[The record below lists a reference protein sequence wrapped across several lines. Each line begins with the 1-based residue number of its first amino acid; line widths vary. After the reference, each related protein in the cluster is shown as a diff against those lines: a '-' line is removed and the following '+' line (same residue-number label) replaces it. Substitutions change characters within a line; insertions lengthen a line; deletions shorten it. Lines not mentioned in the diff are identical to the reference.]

1 MSLYKR
7 ATDMALLYNV
17 FINLMYVNLP
27 ILATT
32 MGNLFCDRREQNKL
46 RVVVRVVKY
55 EHNRLVAF

>member
-1 MSLYKR
+1 
-7 ATDMALLYNV
+7 MALLYNV